1 MSKVPLHNTDNQAR
15 NQGGVGGASPALE
28 KCVGHS
34 SKSLGPSQKTLR
46 PTWCP
51 KLVTG
56 LLITNMSTV
65 IHQIL
70 VKNSTKP
77 MGFCFV
83 DHWLLVQ

>member
-46 PTWCP
+46 PT
-51 KLVTG
+51 
-56 LLITNMSTV
+56 
-65 IHQIL
+65 
-70 VKNSTKP
+70 
-77 MGFCFV
+77 
-83 DHWLLVQ
+83 